1 MLTALVALIA
11 LVVAGPFLLTVLID
25 LVRLLGALIPFLLL
39 GVLII
44 IAILVD
50 LFRLFGAILPI
61 LLFGVLAVSTIHVL
75 FG

>member
-1 MLTALVALIA
+1 MLTFLVALIA
-11 LVVAGPFLLTVLID
+11 LVIAGP
-25 LVRLLGALIPFLLL
+25 
-39 GVLII
+39 II

-75 FG
+75 FN